1 MSHDV
6 SLSDFCTKYRL
17 SAHTKERLEELDY
30 LPGNKVVESLS
41 EADWKEAGLSV
52 LASRSFL
59 AAHLDFCEAIG
70 TGVWN

>member
-6 SLSDFCTKYRL
+6 SLSDFCTKYWL

-52 LASRSFL
+52 LASHSFL